1 MCAVRVKKEKHVTS
15 MGQNREPTIRSC
27 DTGQRIPC
35 FSSSTWMCNI
45 IQHYLT
51 TNISRMDRTK
61 IFLAMG
67 LRYNLLLPR
76 RTDSWLPPPSP
87 RVGRVSVRSYA
98 DVITKFCRMDR
109 LPNFLS
115 CSYTFARGEPQLLV
129 GGRVLFHWN
138 FSFPL
143 DFQRCLLVLRLKSG
157 ENIGRKYG

>member
-1 MCAVRVKKEKHVTS
+1 MCAVRVKKGKHVTS

-45 IQHYLT
+45 IPHYLT

-115 CSYTFARGEPQLLV
+115 CSYTFARRASAASRRSSIVSLKFFLPV
-129 GGRVLFHWN
+129 G
-138 FSFPL
+138 FSKVSTSS
-143 DFQRCLLVLRLKSG
+143 QAQIRG
-157 ENIGRKYG
+157 KYR